1 MKPSLSTAG
10 PQARPGPETS
20 IYRRAG
26 GSGGQASSAVSPCEP
41 KACQTRFVTIERAYR
56 LRVYPTRAQAAQ
68 LARLGGACR
77 WVWNWA
83 LARRSEAYKAD
94 GTRLNWVAL
103 SREFTALR
111 AAPETAWLGD
121 LPREPFKQ
129 VLRDQEQAFANF
141 FAKRAR
147 YPNFKRRCL
156 QMALRFMLDQR
167 KEQVE
172 RGTGRWAWVKLPG
185 LGRVKLRRTEPLV
198 GRLRNV
204 TFSRDAAGHWYACM
218 AADGVPAP
226 EAPTPMLDAVGVD
239 LGVGSVA
246 VLSDGRKFAASRELE
261 AQQRRLRRY
270 QRRFARQRDAAARA
284 AGLDPSKPLPK
295 GTRLDLSNRAKRQ
308 QQRIGR
314 LHVRVAA
321 TRNDQLHKVST
332 AIVREAAVIA
342 VEDLNVKALARSGY
356 YRAFRRR
363 FGSAAIGELRRQLDY
378 KGAWHGRAVVE
389 VDRFFPSSK
398 TCSACGH
405 RQAAM
410 PLSVRRWT
418 CPACGTDHDRDVNAA
433 VNLCTEGLRLLA
445 SPEGAAT
452 AGTAGSHARGVSRAL
467 RASSTGGKAGT
478 LKREAARKRSC
489 GCSRATHQCELHMLC
504 V

>member
-1 MKPSLSTAG
+1 M
-10 PQARPGPETS
+10 
-20 IYRRAG
+20 
-26 GSGGQASSAVSPCEP
+26 
-41 KACQTRFVTIERAYR
+41 TIERAYR

-94 GTRLNWVAL
+94 GTRLNWVSL
-103 SREFTALR
+103 GRELTTLR
-111 AAPETAWLGD
+111 AGPETAWLGE
-121 LPREPFKQ
+121 LPRVPLEQ
-129 VLRDQEQAFANF
+129 VLRDQEKAFAAF

-147 YPNFKRRCL
+147 YPNFKRRRP
-156 QMALRFMLDQR
+156 QVALRFKVDQTR
-167 KEQVE
+167 AERVVE
-172 RGTGRWAWVKLPG
+172 RGNDGGRWAYVNLPG

-218 AADGVPAP
+218 AADGVPVP
-226 EAPTPMLDAVGVD
+226 EAPAPLLDAVGVD

-270 QRRFARQRDAAARA
+270 QRRFSRQRDAAARA

-314 LHVRVAA
+314 LHVRIAA

-378 KGAWHGRAVVE
+378 KAAWYGRAVVE
-389 VDRFFPSSK
+389 VNRFFPSSK

-418 CPACGTDHDRDVNAA
+418 CPACGADHDRDVNAA

-445 SPEGAAT
+445 FPEGAAT
-452 AGTAGSHARGVSRAL
+452 AGPAGSHARGVSRAL
-467 RASSTGGKAGT
+467 RASSTGGKADT
-478 LKREAARKRSC
+478 MNREVVRKRKADAPAGPVAAC
-489 GCSRATHQCELHMLC
+489 AG